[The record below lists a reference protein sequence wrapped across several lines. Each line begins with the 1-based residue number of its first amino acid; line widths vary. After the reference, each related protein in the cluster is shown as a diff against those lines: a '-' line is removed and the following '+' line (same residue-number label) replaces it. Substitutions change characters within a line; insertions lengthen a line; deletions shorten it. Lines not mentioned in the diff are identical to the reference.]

1 MLVVKRMMGERIVL
15 SGGVE
20 IIVSAV
26 GRGSVKLS
34 IAAPDH
40 VWIVRGEVYDSA
52 IEANAA
58 AARTAASAFPIA
70 DRASS
75 LESAQEAP

>member
-1 MLVVKRMMGERIVL
+1 MLVVKRMVGERLVL

-40 VWIVRGEVYDSA
+40 VWIVRGEVYDAA
-52 IEANAA
+52 IQANAA
-58 AARTAASAFPIA
+58 AARTAASAFPA
-70 DRASS
+70 GASAS
-75 LESAQEAP
+75 TIEMAQEAP